1 MEIAACVA
9 SKFMSQPL
17 LLFSASQ
24 HARLPALLLAFTT
37 SCCQARLHIGNW
49 LAYMLDQGLRCCPVC
64 KLHIPSNAAVN
75 VLKFNTGPPAAPEK
89 AYIRVQAL
97 VMDTAA
103 LSRQSKSLDGQLANI
118 KHLSERTQ
126 GQLVR
131 SSWVF
136 SNALGIPSP
145 LADTAPEC

>member
-1 MEIAACVA
+1 MQLHV
-9 SKFMSQPL
+9 
-17 LLFSASQ
+17 SA
-24 HARLPALLLAFTT
+24 
-37 SCCQARLHIGNW
+37 N
-49 LAYMLDQGLRCCPVC
+49 MLDLNIAPACPEQV
-64 KLHIPSNAAVN
+64 
-75 VLKFNTGPPAAPEK
+75 
-89 AYIRVQAL
+89 YMWVQAL

-103 LSRQSKSLDGQLANI
+103 LSKQSKSLDGQLADI

-145 LADTAPEC
+145 LADTASER

>member
-1 MEIAACVA
+1 M
-9 SKFMSQPL
+9 Q
-17 LLFSASQ
+17 
-24 HARLPALLLAFTT
+24 LPNIL
-37 SCCQARLHIGNW
+37 
-49 LAYMLDQGLRCCPVC
+49 
-64 KLHIPSNAAVN
+64 KL
-75 VLKFNTGPPAAPEK
+75 NTAPPASPEK
-89 AYIRVQAL
+89 AFVWVQAL

-118 KHLSERTQ
+118 RHLSERTQ

-145 LADTAPEC
+145 LADTASER